1 MPTLS
6 ERLRPS
12 DLTEFI
18 GQRHLFEE
26 KGLINLLLK
35 RRKPFSLILWGPPGT
50 GKTTLAYLLGK
61 EFQCEFYALSAVD
74 TTLKELKEILKQTE
88 RLKNLGKISILFID
102 EIHRF
107 NKAQQ
112 AFLLPYVE
120 REDIYLFGATTEN
133 PSFEVI
139 PPLLSR
145 VKVLRFNPLTEE
157 ELLHLLNRALKD
169 PYRGYGKEEIHV
181 EEGVL
186 EAISKASEGD
196 ARFALNT
203 LEILVESALAQGQ
216 KRLSLQDLSES
227 LLSKPLLYDKSGEEH
242 YNLISAFHKSLRGSD
257 PDAAIYWMVRMLKA
271 GEDPLYIARRILI
284 CAAEDVG
291 LADPMALPIALSAFQ
306 AYEVLGS
313 PEGEIALAMAT
324 LYVALAPKSNS
335 AYQALK
341 AAEEEI
347 KSSGYQPVPLHLR
360 NPVTELMTKMGYGKG
375 YKYPHNYEGAFVL
388 EDYLPTKLKNKRFY
402 FPKPH
407 GQEKLFRESY
417 FNLWKGFK
425 PLDE

>member
-12 DLTEFI
+12 DLTEFV
-18 GQRHLFEE
+18 GQRHLFED

-35 RRKPFSLILWGPPGT
+35 RRKPFSLIFWGPPGT

-61 EFQCEFYALSAVD
+61 EFQCEFYAVSAVD

-88 RLKNLGKISILFID
+88 KLKNLGKRSILFID

-169 PYRGYGKEEIHV
+169 PYRGYGKEEIQV

-186 EAISKASEGD
+186 EAISRASEGD

-291 LADPMALPIALSAFQ
+291 LADPMALTIALSAFQ

-313 PEGEIALAMAT
+313 PEGEIALAMAA

-347 KSSGYQPVPLHLR
+347 ERSGYQPVPLHLR
-360 NPVTELMTKMGYGKG
+360 NPVTTFMAKMGYGKG

-388 EDYLPTKLKNKRFY
+388 EDYLPPKLKNKRFY

-407 GQEKLFRESY
+407 GKEKLFRESY

-425 PLDE
+425 SLDE

>member
-88 RLKNLGKISILFID
+88 RLKNLGKKSILFID

-157 ELLHLLNRALKD
+157 ELLYLLNRALRD
-169 PYRGYGKEEIHV
+169 PKKGYGQEEIQV
-181 EEGVL
+181 EESVL
-186 EAISKASEGD
+186 EAISRASEGD

-227 LLSKPLLYDKSGEEH
+227 LLSKPLLYDKRGEEH

-347 KSSGYQPVPLHLR
+347 ESSGYQPVPLHLR
-360 NPVTELMTKMGYGKG
+360 NPVTELMAKMGYGKG

-388 EDYLPTKLKNKRFY
+388 EDYLPPKLKNKRFY

-407 GQEKLFRESY
+407 GQEKLFREKY
-417 FNLWKGFK
+417 FNLWRGFK
-425 PLDE
+425 SLDE

>member
-35 RRKPFSLILWGPPGT
+35 RRKPFSLIFWGPPGT

-61 EFQCEFYALSAVD
+61 EFQCEFYAVSAVD

-88 RLKNLGKISILFID
+88 KLKNLGKRSILFID

-107 NKAQQ
+107 NKTQQ

-169 PYRGYGKEEIHV
+169 PYRGYGKEEIQV

-186 EAISKASEGD
+186 EAISRASEGD

-291 LADPMALPIALSAFQ
+291 LADPMALTIALSAFH

-313 PEGEIALAMAT
+313 PEGEIALAMAA

-347 KSSGYQPVPLHLR
+347 ESSGYQPVPLHLR
-360 NPVTELMTKMGYGKG
+360 NPVTTLMAKMGYGKG
-375 YKYPHNYEGAFVL
+375 YKYPHNYEEAFVL
-388 EDYLPTKLKNKRFY
+388 EDYLPPKLKNKRFY

-407 GQEKLFRESY
+407 GKEKLFREIY

-425 PLDE
+425 SLDE